1 MPFVRFLGE
10 STARLFVYDFNLPLV
25 YFKINFSNFL
35 YCGHCNVQRV
45 KSFICFAYGNIK
57 NCPQKLQIH
66 YMNLAVDVSLYHL
79 CISVDTDRTSTPC
92 VCLYWN
98 SVSLTLP
105 PSCTVSRN
113 LWILEFH
120 AFMKFWDF
128 LASKYQSS
136 YDLSV
141 LKNVLF
147 QNGSKSKQPS

>member
-45 KSFICFAYGNIK
+45 KYFICFAYGNIK

-79 CISVDTDRTSTPC
+79 SR
-92 VCLYWN
+92 
-98 SVSLTLP
+98 LTLIERQP
-105 PSCTVSRN
+105 HVFVC
-113 LWILEFH
+113 IGIQ
-120 AFMKFWDF
+120 F
-128 LASKYQSS
+128 L
-136 YDLSV
+136 
-141 LKNVLF
+141 
-147 QNGSKSKQPS
+147 